1 VEKPPKTTDSNE
13 LIESAFGQ
21 QMIDQLEDIIGEY
34 KYVTTGS
41 KQAMREMTR
50 VWERN
55 YFESD
60 LDAFETFIQD
70 RLTELDR
77 RLAGDERFLW
87 RASLA
92 SRTTGT
98 STTATCCWR
107 VSDER
112 LRSQ

>member
-50 VWERN
+50 VWG
-55 YFESD
+55 
-60 LDAFETFIQD
+60 A
-70 RLTELDR
+70 
-77 RLAGDERFLW
+77 
-87 RASLA
+87 
-92 SRTTGT
+92 
-98 STTATCCWR
+98 
-107 VSDER
+107 
-112 LRSQ
+112 